1 MMEVPM
7 QMVVAVMNIVI
18 AGQIAIIAWTVKQIM
33 EIKQNYLKQFG
44 EVKLKIEETKSLMMQ
59 ENHTTR
65 HSLRNEIQKM
75 YADVAVNFVTKEDC
89 ERHEH

>member
-7 QMVVAVMNIVI
+7 QVVVAVMNIVI
-18 AGQIAIIAWTVKQIM
+18 AGQVAIMAWIVKQIM

-59 ENHTTR
+59 ENQTT
-65 HSLRNEIQKM
+65 RNEIQRN
-75 YADVAVNFVTKEDC
+75 YADVAVKFVTKEDC
-89 ERHEH
+89 ERHDH

>member
-1 MMEVPM
+1 MEVPM
-7 QMVVAVMNIVI
+7 QVVVAVMNIVI
-18 AGQIAIIAWTVKQIM
+18 AGQVAIMAWIVKQIM

-59 ENHTTR
+59 ENQVT
-65 HSLRNEIQKM
+65 RNEIQKN
-75 YADVAVNFVTKEDC
+75 YADVAVNFVTKDDC